1 MSTHAF
7 SLKYLFDR
15 WLCGRYVKIRS
26 FSERLKYMEA
36 NSTGVQKRR
45 LAAILVADAVGFTSR
60 VAQSEESSLQAASS
74 ALDILTAHIEEHGGR
89 TVKTM
94 GDGLLAEFESVVN
107 AVSAAAAFQRY
118 LAKAPKDG
126 ADAQPFVFRIGIHLG
141 DIVVQ
146 PDGDILGNGV
156 NIAARIE
163 QQAAPGSV
171 LISSQVYEQVRGKT
185 SEDFED
191 IGLCTLK
198 GIDHP
203 VAVYAVRLPSAG
215 NSRANIQLALPDKP
229 SIAVL
234 PFANM
239 TSDGE
244 QEYFSDG
251 LTEDLIIG
259 LSGAA
264 ALFVIA
270 RNSSFAYKGK
280 SLDPFQIRRELG
292 VKYVLGGSIRK
303 AGHSL
308 RVTAE
313 LNDCETGRSLWSK
326 RLDGKSDDIFDFQDQ
341 IVDAV
346 VGAIVPY
353 IQENETARAISKR
366 PDDLTAYE
374 ALLQATHALNAGATG
389 DAVPLLDRA
398 IEHAPGYAKAIA
410 LRAWVNTVHT
420 VWAGE
425 DDDESIR
432 AQAIELAKKAL
443 VEGKADPEVEG
454 YAAYVLCFYGE
465 DIETGFKILRSVVD
479 RCPNFVWALVSLAAQ
494 EAIRGSAETAM
505 ELCDQAERLN
515 PKDPMAFRLLATRAL
530 ASWAQC
536 DWESL
541 LEHATRTL
549 SLMPNMWNMQAH
561 RIVALTQLRRA
572 DDLQRAAETFK
583 TQFPDFRLATHEE
596 RLSKQKNLSGEP
608 LTTWVASLRAAGIQD

>member
-1 MSTHAF
+1 MVTNPA
-7 SLKYLFDR
+7 
-15 WLCGRYVKIRS
+15 G
-26 FSERLKYMEA
+26 E
-36 NSTGVQKRR
+36 QKRR
-45 LAAILVADAVGFTSR
+45 LAAILMADAVGYTSR
-60 VAQSEESSLQAASS
+60 MAQDEARSLQAASD
-74 ALDILTAHIEEHGGR
+74 ALDILAAHIKEHGGR

-94 GDGLLAEFESVVN
+94 GDGLLAEFGSVVN
-107 AVSAAAAFQRY
+107 AVSAAAAFQRH
-118 LAKAPKDG
+118 LAKATD
-126 ADAQPFVFRIGIHLG
+126 DVEDEQPFAFRIGIHLG

-146 PDGDILGNGV
+146 SDGDIVGNGV
-156 NIAARIE
+156 NMAARLE

-171 LISSQVYEQVRGKT
+171 LVSSQVYEQVRGKL

-198 GIDHP
+198 GIDRP

-215 NSRANIQLALPDKP
+215 NSRANVQLALPDKP

-234 PFANM
+234 PFTNM
-239 TSDGE
+239 SSDTE
-244 QEYFSDG
+244 QEYFADG

-280 SLDPFQIRRELG
+280 YPDPAQIRRELG
-292 VKYVLGGSIRK
+292 VKYVLTGSIRK
-303 AGHSL
+303 AGASL
-308 RVTAE
+308 RVSAE
-313 LNDCETGRSLWSK
+313 LNDSETGRSLWSK
-326 RLDGKSDDIFDFQDQ
+326 RLDGTSDDVFDFQDQ

-353 IQENETARAISKR
+353 IQSNETARAISKR

-374 ALLQATHALNAGATG
+374 VLLRATNALNTGATG
-389 DAVPLLDRA
+389 DAIPLLDRA
-398 IEHAPGYAKAIA
+398 IDRAPGYAKALA

-425 DDDESIR
+425 ADGERVR
-432 AQAIELAKKAL
+432 AQAIELAQRAL
-443 VEGKADPEVEG
+443 AAGQADAEVEG

-465 DIETGFKILRSVVD
+465 DIETGFKVLRSVVD

-505 ELCDQAERLN
+505 DLCDQAERLN
-515 PKDPMAFRLLATRAL
+515 PKDPMAFRLHATRAL

-541 LEHATRTL
+541 LTHATRTL

-561 RIVALTQLRRA
+561 RIVALTQLGRTDEMQSAA
-572 DDLQRAAETFK
+572 DAFK
-583 TQFPDFRLATHEE
+583 SQFPDFRLATHEE
-596 RLSKQKNLSGEP
+596 RLSKQKNLAGAP
-608 LTTWVASLRAAGIQD
+608 LTTWVANLRAAGVLD

>member
-1 MSTHAF
+1 MDMFRQGAF
-7 SLKYLFDR
+7 SENF
-15 WLCGRYVKIRS
+15 
-26 FSERLKYMEA
+26 EYMA
-36 NSTGVQKRR
+36 NHPTGVNDRR
-45 LAAILVADAVGFTSR
+45 LAAILMADAVGYTLR
-60 VAQSEESSLQAASS
+60 MAQDEESSLQAASY
-74 ALDILTAHIEEHGGR
+74 ALDVLSAHIEEHGGR

-94 GDGLLAEFESVVN
+94 GDGLLAEFASVVN
-107 AVSAAAAFQRY
+107 AVSAAAAFQRH
-118 LAKAPKDG
+118 LAKAPHDIDDEK
-126 ADAQPFVFRIGIHLG
+126 PFAFRIGIHLG

-146 PDGDILGNGV
+146 PDGDIVGNGV
-156 NIAARIE
+156 NMAARLE

-171 LISSQVYEQVRGKT
+171 LVSSQVYEQVRGRT
-185 SEDFED
+185 SEEFED

-215 NSRANIQLALPDKP
+215 NSRANVQLSLPDKP

-234 PFANM
+234 PFTNM
-239 TSDGE
+239 SSDTE
-244 QEYFSDG
+244 QEYFADG

-270 RNSSFAYKGK
+270 RNSSFAYKGT
-280 SLDPFQIRRELG
+280 SPDSAQIRRELG
-292 VKYVLGGSIRK
+292 VKYVLTGSIRK
-303 AGHSL
+303 AGPSL
-308 RVTAE
+308 RVTAG
-313 LNDCETGRSLWSK
+313 LNDSETGRSLWSK

-353 IQENETARAISKR
+353 IQNNETARAISKR

-374 ALLQATHALNAGATG
+374 YLLQATNALNTGATG
-389 DAVPLLDRA
+389 DAIPLLDQA
-398 IEHAPGYAKAIA
+398 IERVPGYAKALA

-425 DDDESIR
+425 ADGERVR
-432 AQAIELAKKAL
+432 AQAIELAQRAL
-443 VEGKADPEVEG
+443 VAGKADPEVEG

-465 DIETGFKILRSVVD
+465 DIETGFRVLRSAVD

-494 EAIRGSAETAM
+494 EAIRGSAEIAM
-505 ELCDQAERLN
+505 DLCDQAERLN
-515 PKDPMAFRLLATRAL
+515 PKDPMAFRLHATRAL

-541 LEHATRTL
+541 LKHATRTL

-561 RIVALTQLRRA
+561 MIVALTQLGRT
-572 DDLQRAAETFK
+572 DEMQKAAEAFK
-583 TQFPDFRLATHEE
+583 SQFPDFRLATHEE
-596 RLSKQKNLSGEP
+596 RLSKQKNLAGEP
-608 LTTWVASLRAAGIQD
+608 LYTWVASMRAAGILD